1 MRRFLFLVIWG
12 ALSWTVAA
20 APAGTKTQ
28 KEGVERISKETML
41 KRDELLRYSVTNPCP
56 FDKYNYFCCPVR
68 KIVRRNSSGGKW
80 TDYCYNGRDELI
92 GIRKRDHSGAVKR
105 SDFSALS
112 GCTQCGNSRIKHHSW
127 KHDTRPRVVLP
138 KKKKRR

>member
-1 MRRFLFLVIWG
+1 MKFFAALGICL
-12 ALSWTVAA
+12 ALSVELFSAPVMEKGKAA
-20 APAGTKTQ
+20 
-28 KEGVERISKETML
+28 ERISKESLL
-41 KRDELLRYSVTNPCP
+41 KKDKLLRYSVTNPCP

-112 GCTQCGNSRIKHHSW
+112 GCTLCRSTQIKHHSW

>member
-1 MRRFLFLVIWG
+1 MKFFAVLGICL
-12 ALSWTVAA
+12 ALSVELFSAPVMEKGKAA
-20 APAGTKTQ
+20 
-28 KEGVERISKETML
+28 EERISKESLL
-41 KRDELLRYSVTNPCP
+41 KKDKLLRYSVTNPCP

-80 TDYCYNGRDELI
+80 IDYCYNGRDELI

-112 GCTQCGNSRIKHHSW
+112 GCTLCRSTQIKHHSW
-127 KHDTRPRVVLP
+127 TL
-138 KKKKRR
+138 